1 MHFKMSSCWCL
12 GIFALAYGCGPDLV
26 PSLRTK
32 AASDFGCPAA
42 QLANKGIDRY
52 LDRVDGCGKENMYA
66 YDHSA
71 EQWVSPIDRAPF
83 ELSCDRSSLSTKVL
97 GTNTVGVEGCGKKA
111 TYVLTMK
118 GWVMNTASQ

>member
-1 MHFKMSSCWCL
+1 MHFKKSYCCL
-12 GIFALAYGCGPDLV
+12 AIFMLASGCGADLV
-26 PSLRTK
+26 PSLRAK

-42 QLANKGIDRY
+42 QLSNKGIDRHV
-52 LDRVDGCGKENMYA
+52 DRVDGCGKENMYA

-83 ELSCDRSSLSTKVL
+83 ELSCDRGSLSTKVL

-111 TYVLTMK
+111 IYVLSMK
-118 GWVMNTASQ
+118 GWIMNTASQ

>member
-1 MHFKMSSCWCL
+1 MKNRHSL
-12 GIFALAYGCGPDLV
+12 VLLLAACGCGPDLV
-26 PSLRTK
+26 PSLRAK
-32 AASDFGCPAA
+32 AASDFACSEA

-71 EQWVSPIDRAPF
+71 EQWVSPLDRAPY
-83 ELSCDRSSLSTKVL
+83 EMSCDRANLTSKIL

-111 TYVLTMK
+111 VYVLTHR
-118 GWVMNTASQ
+118 GWVMNTSAE